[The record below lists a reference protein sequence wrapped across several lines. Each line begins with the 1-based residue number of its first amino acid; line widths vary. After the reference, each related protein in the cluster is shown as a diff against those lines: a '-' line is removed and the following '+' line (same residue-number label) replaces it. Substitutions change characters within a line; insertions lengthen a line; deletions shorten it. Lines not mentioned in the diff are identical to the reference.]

1 MARVRFED
9 TAQGLDKAV
18 ALLFDAFGGASGLLK
33 PSKDVY
39 LKVNGIDFKPHV
51 YTSPEVVAAVVSYF
65 RAHGARN
72 VYVMENSTQGNFTR
86 LVYEITGMKQMC
98 EETGATPI
106 YLDETAEMPLYLQ
119 KLQTFINIPDFI
131 HENLI
136 RKRAENLYISIPK
149 LKSHSMT
156 TVTLGIKNQFGLV
169 HQKSRIADHNF
180 KLHQKLADIYAN
192 IRPDFTLID
201 GIEATNYG
209 HYPPQKQE
217 RVCVVPLNVL
227 IGGDDPMAV
236 DVAAAKF
243 IGFTLEEV
251 QHLKLAAEYGF
262 GESNFEKIA
271 IENRDIF
278 ETRKQHFSWD
288 LLEKFPEGIR
298 IIRGKT
304 MCCREGCKRNTEAV
318 LEVFGQDFAGKG
330 GFTILMGKG
339 IDQAEVAGIT
349 GAVHIAGDCAMAE
362 CYQELKDRLGTRKV
376 TVSPGCNNLAKTIDG
391 LGKLMKVPPLRL
403 VPINPLKSLALLL
416 EAHLHGT
423 KANITNV
430 FRL

>member
-1 MARVRFED
+1 MARVWFED
-9 TAQGLDKAV
+9 TAQGLDAAV
-18 ALLFDAFGGASGLLK
+18 SGLFDAFGGAAGLLK

-39 LKVNGIDFKPHV
+39 IKVNGIDFKPHV
-51 YTSPEVVAAVVSYF
+51 YTSPEVVAAAVRYF
-65 RAHGARN
+65 KAHGARN
-72 VYVMENSTQGNFTR
+72 IYVMENSTQGNFTR
-86 LVYEITGMKQMC
+86 LVYEITGMKRMC
-98 EETGATPI
+98 DETGAIPI

-119 KLQTFINIPDFI
+119 KLESFINIPDFI

-136 RKRAENLYISIPK
+136 RKRGENLYISMPK

-201 GIEATNYG
+201 GIEATNFG
-209 HYPPQKQE
+209 HYPALNQE
-217 RVCVVPLNVL
+217 SASVVPMNVL

-236 DVAAAKF
+236 DVVAAKF
-243 IGFTLEEV
+243 LGFDLDEV
-251 QHLKLAAEYGF
+251 RHLKLASEYGF
-262 GESNFEKIA
+262 GESRFDQIT
-271 IENRDIF
+271 IENRDLF
-278 ETRKQHFSWD
+278 DGRKQQFSWD
-288 LLEKFPEGIR
+288 LLEKFPEGVR

-304 MCCREGCKRNTEAV
+304 LCCREGCKRNTEAV
-318 LEVFGQDFAGKG
+318 LEVFGQDFRGKG

-339 IDQAEVAGIT
+339 IDPVEVAGIT
-349 GAVHIAGDCAMAE
+349 GPVHIAGDCAMAE
-362 CYQELKDRLGTRKV
+362 WYQELKGRLGTRKV

-391 LGKLMKVPPLRL
+391 LGKHMKIPPMRL
-403 VPINPLKSLALLL
+403 VPINPLRSLVLLL

-423 KANITNV
+423 KANITNA

>member
-1 MARVRFED
+1 MAHVHFED
-9 TAQGLDKAV
+9 TAKGLDKAA
-18 ALLFDAFGGASGLLK
+18 ALVFDSFGGAGTLLR
-33 PSKDVY
+33 SSRDVY

-51 YTSPEVVAAVVSYF
+51 YTSPDVVAAVVGYF
-65 RAHGARN
+65 KAGGARN

-86 LVYEITGMKQMC
+86 LVFEITGMKQMC
-98 EETGATPI
+98 QETGAIPV
-106 YLDETAEMPLYLQ
+106 YLDETAEMPLYLE

-136 RKRAENLYISIPK
+136 RKRAENLYISMPK

-201 GIEATNYG
+201 GLEATNYG
-209 HYPPQKQE
+209 HYPPLSQE
-217 RVCVVPLNVL
+217 RVCVVPMNVL

-236 DVAAAKF
+236 DVAAARF
-243 IGFTLEEV
+243 IGFDLEEV

-262 GESNFEKIA
+262 GESVFDKIT
-271 IENRDIF
+271 IDNRDLF
-278 ETRKQHFSWD
+278 EARKQNFSWD
-288 LLEKFPEGIR
+288 LLEKFPEGVR

-318 LEVFGQDFAGKG
+318 LEVFCQDYAGKG
-330 GFTILMGKG
+330 GFTIVMGKG
-339 IDQAEVAGIT
+339 IDRSALAGVT
-349 GAVHIAGDCAMAE
+349 GPVHIAGDCAMAE
-362 CYQELKDRLGTRKV
+362 CYQELEDKLGKRKV
-376 TVSPGCNNLAKTIDG
+376 TASPGCNNLAKTIDG
-391 LGKLMKVPPLRL
+391 LGKMMKIPPLRF
-403 VPINPLKSLALLL
+403 VPINPLKSLSLLIK
-416 EAHLHGT
+416 AHLHGT
-423 KANITNV
+423 KANITDV